1 MKNEAGDT
9 NEVLEEAA
17 EDTEEEGVNSEQK
30 IISEKFSCNLN
41 WRFIVKPE
49 SKSPIRRQ
57 YDQSEGLM
65 TTQRACKNGFNL
77 VSAWVP

>member
-17 EDTEEEGVNSEQK
+17 EVTEEEGVNSEQK

-49 SKSPIRRQ
+49 SKSPIIRQ

-65 TTQRACKNGFNL
+65 TTQRA
-77 VSAWVP
+77 

>member
-1 MKNEAGDT
+1 VKNEAGDT

-57 YDQSEGLM
+57 YDQSEGMM
-65 TTQRACKNGFNL
+65 TNQRA
-77 VSAWVP
+77 

>member
-17 EDTEEEGVNSEQK
+17 EDTEEEGVNSKQK

-49 SKSPIRRQ
+49 SKSPI
-57 YDQSEGLM
+57 
-65 TTQRACKNGFNL
+65 
-77 VSAWVP
+77 P

>member
-17 EDTEEEGVNSEQK
+17 EVTEEEGVNSEQK

-65 TTQRACKNGFNL
+65 TTQRA
-77 VSAWVP
+77 